1 MNNKINIIG
10 GGLAGCEAAYQISK
24 LGINVDLYEMRP
36 KTKTEA
42 HNTEYLGELVC
53 SNSFRSDDKE
63 FNAVGVLHE
72 ELRMSDSLIMKT
84 ADLNKVPAGSALAV
98 DRDDFAK
105 EINNII
111 RSNSKINVIN
121 EEVKHLDEFEDQIVI
136 VCTGP
141 LTSSHL
147 TEYIKNKTSENSLA
161 FYDAIAPIIY
171 KDTIDMSIAWKQ
183 SRYDKGDGDDYINC
197 PLSKEQY
204 YKFIENVKKAPKMDF
219 KNFEDTPFFEGC
231 MPIEEI
237 IRRGDETLRFGPM
250 KPVGLT
256 NPNKSEEPY
265 AIVQL
270 RQDNKSGTLYNIV
283 GFQTKMKHNA
293 QKEVFKTIPGLE
305 EAEFAR
311 LGGLHRNTFIKSPKL
326 LDPYL
331 RLKNSPNIIFA
342 GQITGVEGYVESSAI
357 GLISGMVA
365 AHDFKNINF
374 KLPPENTAHGA
385 LLKHIT
391 MNANPETFQPM
402 NINFGLMPDINIT
415 AEINNKKKYLKG
427 REKKKLQANNAL
439 SSFKKWAEEINI

>member
-1 MNNKINIIG
+1 MNNKNKINIIG

-42 HNTEYLGELVC
+42 HNTKYLGELVC

-98 DRDDFAK
+98 DRDDFTK

-147 TEYIKNKTSENSLA
+147 TENIKNRTSENSLA

-171 KDTIDMSIAWKQ
+171 KDTINMTIAWKQ

-197 PLSKEQY
+197 PLSYLDCFQ
-204 YKFIENVKKAPKMDF
+204 
-219 KNFEDTPFFEGC
+219 
-231 MPIEEI
+231 
-237 IRRGDETLRFGPM
+237 
-250 KPVGLT
+250 
-256 NPNKSEEPY
+256 
-265 AIVQL
+265 AIVIF
-270 RQDNKSGTLYNIV
+270 IV
-283 GFQTKMKHNA
+283 S
-293 QKEVFKTIPGLE
+293 L
-305 EAEFAR
+305 
-311 LGGLHRNTFIKSPKL
+311 
-326 LDPYL
+326 
-331 RLKNSPNIIFA
+331 
-342 GQITGVEGYVESSAI
+342 
-357 GLISGMVA
+357 
-365 AHDFKNINF
+365 
-374 KLPPENTAHGA
+374 
-385 LLKHIT
+385 
-391 MNANPETFQPM
+391 
-402 NINFGLMPDINIT
+402 
-415 AEINNKKKYLKG
+415 
-427 REKKKLQANNAL
+427 
-439 SSFKKWAEEINI
+439 